1 VLKKSDFVTLNP
13 VLMNISIISG
23 SHNPLKYLDVEI
35 GIQHSILVDLRDF
48 QSSQIKNLTKAI

>member
-1 VLKKSDFVTLNP
+1 VRALKKSDFVTLNP

-35 GIQHSILVDLRDF
+35 GFSI
-48 QSSQIKNLTKAI
+48 AA